1 MLKSAAMPDKTV
13 IITTLNQ
20 AWAAN
25 NTMIDLFLDSFHR
38 GEDIEKLLQHLV
50 VVALDQKSYDRCQQ
64 MHHHCYMLVTAGVDF
79 SGFKPY
85 MSDDFLKM
93 MWRRMEFMKEIL
105 EIGYNFV
112 FSVSFQD
119 CIKIPQQRM
128 NSSLEN
134 LCFIFLDVYGL
145 PSVSK

>member
-1 MLKSAAMPDKTV
+1 MPDKTV

-25 NTMIDLFLDSFHR
+25 NTMIDLFLESFHR

-50 VVALDQKSYDRCQQ
+50 VVALDQKSFDRCRKL
-64 MHHHCYMLVTAGVDF
+64 HHHCYMLVTEGVDF

-105 EIGYNFV
+105 EMGYNFV
-112 FSVSFQD
+112 FSVSFRY
-119 CIKIPQQRM
+119 CIQIP
-128 NSSLEN
+128 LE
-134 LCFIFLDVYGL
+134 G
-145 PSVSK
+145 